1 MKERDLAET
10 TAERYEGILRN
21 YIEPYLGRRALSEI
35 KEPAIRQWRK
45 TLQDV
50 GVGAATIGKAY
61 RMVHSMFNTAVDDL
75 LIRRSPC
82 RIKGAGQDKADE
94 RPTLTIEQVFAVA
107 DAFSLVIGYWCAR
120 CAHQPAVRG
129 VCRIAA
135 AGRRG

>member
-21 YIEPYLGRRALSEI
+21 YVEPYLGRRALSEI

-50 GVGAATIGKAY
+50 GVGAATIGKTY

-107 DAFSLVIGYWCAR
+107 DAFSLVIGYWCCSVR
-120 CAHQPAVRG
+120 SPACG
-129 VCRIAA
+129 SGSLPHC
-135 AGRRG
+135 GGGT